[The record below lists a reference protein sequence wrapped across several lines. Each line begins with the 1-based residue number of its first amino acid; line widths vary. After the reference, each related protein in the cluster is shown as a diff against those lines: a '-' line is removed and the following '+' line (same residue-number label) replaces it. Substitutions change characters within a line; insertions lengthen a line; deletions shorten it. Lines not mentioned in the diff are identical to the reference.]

1 MKKITA
7 ILTAA
12 ILLAA
17 MLAACADPSKAGAKS
32 AGAVTDTQTET
43 GLGSDTEPLEIPTQT
58 EAAPDSTTAE
68 QPETPPEEP
77 EDTTPVPE
85 RGVTLNTDLLG
96 EYKMTYA
103 ELTAKHG
110 KMTGFAAFEG
120 GSHYKFENGY
130 GYYWIYYPE
139 WPSSESKIDPE
150 GGFEYYIIDDETKR
164 LCRGISRISPEK
176 MFIGDY
182 ETLSIEEI
190 SKLDGIHYLETGKDG
205 IVTPRAYCSI
215 FTYDGWNNDNVK
227 IYIYHEKKN
236 MIDLTSECEISIY
249 CIKLKKKK
257 VVHINYLHGSG
268 SIKHRVR
275 KENLN
280 EKNKKDYLDFTVSA
294 YAYVV
299 CRRSVRSIGSGCFF
313 SSPRS
318 SLYFRRRNNDDIRSI
333 RRQQGGIPDIR
344 HRNIFRR
351 RCAGVFG

>member
-1 MKKITA
+1 MQPAAKKSVYIGEGRYIPPALNLPFGARAADRTFAGRQKIHYLFGVCRIHERRTQMKKITA

-43 GLGSDTEPLEIPTQT
+43 GLGSDTVPLEIPTQS
-58 EAAPDSTTAE
+58 EAAPDSTTAA

-85 RGVTLNTDLLG
+85 RGVTLNTDLLS

-139 WPSSESKIDPE
+139 WPSSESKIDSE
-150 GGFEYYIIDDETKR
+150 GGFEYYILDDETKR

-236 MIDLTSECEISIY
+236 MIDLTSECEISI
-249 CIKLKKKK
+249 L
-257 VVHINYLHGSG
+257 
-268 SIKHRVR
+268 
-275 KENLN
+275 
-280 EKNKKDYLDFTVSA
+280 
-294 YAYVV
+294 
-299 CRRSVRSIGSGCFF
+299 
-313 SSPRS
+313 
-318 SLYFRRRNNDDIRSI
+318 LYQVEEEEGR
-333 RRQQGGIPDIR
+333 P
-344 HRNIFRR
+344 H
-351 RCAGVFG
+351 

>member
-110 KMTGFAAFEG
+110 KLVGFF
-120 GSHYKFENGY
+120 
-130 GYYWIYYPE
+130 
-139 WPSSESKIDPE
+139 
-150 GGFEYYIIDDETKR
+150 YI
-164 LCRGISRISPEK
+164 
-176 MFIGDY
+176 
-182 ETLSIEEI
+182 
-190 SKLDGIHYLETGKDG
+190 
-205 IVTPRAYCSI
+205 
-215 FTYDGWNNDNVK
+215 
-227 IYIYHEKKN
+227 
-236 MIDLTSECEISIY
+236 
-249 CIKLKKKK
+249 
-257 VVHINYLHGSG
+257 
-268 SIKHRVR
+268 
-275 KENLN
+275 
-280 EKNKKDYLDFTVSA
+280 
-294 YAYVV
+294 
-299 CRRSVRSIGSGCFF
+299 
-313 SSPRS
+313 
-318 SLYFRRRNNDDIRSI
+318 
-333 RRQQGGIPDIR
+333 
-344 HRNIFRR
+344 
-351 RCAGVFG
+351 

>member
-43 GLGSDTEPLEIPTQT
+43 AAETGLGSDTEPLEIPTQT
-58 EAAPDSTTAE
+58 EAAPDSTTAK

-85 RGVTLNTDLLG
+85 RGVTLNTDLLS

-139 WPSSESKIDPE
+139 WPSSESKIDSE

-236 MIDLTSECEISIY
+236 MIDLTSECEISI
-249 CIKLKKKK
+249 L
-257 VVHINYLHGSG
+257 
-268 SIKHRVR
+268 
-275 KENLN
+275 
-280 EKNKKDYLDFTVSA
+280 
-294 YAYVV
+294 
-299 CRRSVRSIGSGCFF
+299 
-313 SSPRS
+313 
-318 SLYFRRRNNDDIRSI
+318 LYQVEEEEGR
-333 RRQQGGIPDIR
+333 P
-344 HRNIFRR
+344 H
-351 RCAGVFG
+351 

>member
-32 AGAVTDTQTET
+32 AGAVTDTQTETAAET

-130 GYYWIYYPE
+130 GHYWIYYPE
-139 WPSSESKIDPE
+139 WPSSESKIDSE

-164 LCRGISRISPEK
+164 LCRGISRISPDK

-182 ETLSIEEI
+182 ETLGIEEI
-190 SKLDGIHYLETGKDG
+190 SKLDGLHYRKTVETHRIGAG
-205 IVTPRAYCSI
+205 QAYSSV
-215 FTYDGWNNDNVK
+215 FTYDGWNNDNV
-227 IYIYHEKKN
+227 IIFVNHENKN
-236 MIDLTSECEISIY
+236 MVDLTSECRIY
-249 CIKLKKKK
+249 YT
-257 VVHINYLHGSG
+257 H
-268 SIKHRVR
+268 
-275 KENLN
+275 
-280 EKNKKDYLDFTVSA
+280 LDKIDEEEG
-294 YAYVV
+294 
-299 CRRSVRSIGSGCFF
+299 R
-313 SSPRS
+313 PR
-318 SLYFRRRNNDDIRSI
+318 
-333 RRQQGGIPDIR
+333 
-344 HRNIFRR
+344 
-351 RCAGVFG
+351 

>member
-32 AGAVTDTQTET
+32 AGEVTDTQTETAAET

-110 KMTGFAAFEG
+110 KLIYFYTPDG
-120 GSHYKFENGY
+120 GTFYRFENGY
-130 GYYWIYYPE
+130 GDYFIRMPDWD
-139 WPSSESKIDPE
+139 PSKMKIDPE
-150 GGFEYYIIDDETKR
+150 GGFKYFPVTASATGEESLCHGID
-164 LCRGISRISPEK
+164 RISPDK

-182 ETLSIEEI
+182 ETLGIEEI
-190 SKLDGIHYLETGKDG
+190 SKLDGLHYRKTVETHRIGAG
-205 IVTPRAYCSI
+205 QSYSSV
-215 FTYDGWNNDNVK
+215 FT
-227 IYIYHEKKN
+227 
-236 MIDLTSECEISIY
+236 
-249 CIKLKKKK
+249 
-257 VVHINYLHGSG
+257 
-268 SIKHRVR
+268 
-275 KENLN
+275 
-280 EKNKKDYLDFTVSA
+280 
-294 YAYVV
+294 
-299 CRRSVRSIGSGCFF
+299 
-313 SSPRS
+313 
-318 SLYFRRRNNDDIRSI
+318 
-333 RRQQGGIPDIR
+333 
-344 HRNIFRR
+344 
-351 RCAGVFG
+351 

>member
-120 GSHYKFENGY
+120 GSHYKFENSY

-236 MIDLTSECEISIY
+236 MIDLTSECEISI
-249 CIKLKKKK
+249 L
-257 VVHINYLHGSG
+257 
-268 SIKHRVR
+268 
-275 KENLN
+275 
-280 EKNKKDYLDFTVSA
+280 
-294 YAYVV
+294 
-299 CRRSVRSIGSGCFF
+299 
-313 SSPRS
+313 
-318 SLYFRRRNNDDIRSI
+318 LYQVEEEEGR
-333 RRQQGGIPDIR
+333 P
-344 HRNIFRR
+344 H
-351 RCAGVFG
+351 

>member
-43 GLGSDTEPLEIPTQT
+43 AAETGLGSDTEPLEIPTQT
-58 EAAPDSTTAE
+58 ETAPDSTTAA

-110 KMTGFAAFEG
+110 KMTGIRVFACGVATPYSFET
-120 GSHYKFENGY
+120 GY
-130 GYYWIYYPE
+130 GYYWFHIPE
-139 WPSSESKIDPE
+139 EDLGGLVELTDPE
-150 GGFEYYIIDDETKR
+150 GGFKYRFVPGKSETY
-164 LCRGISRISPEK
+164 LCRGIHQISPDK

-190 SKLDGIHYLETGKDG
+190 SKIDGLNYLKTVETHG
-205 IVTPRAYCSI
+205 ISAEQAYSST
-215 FTYDGWNNDNVK
+215 FTYDGWNNDNV
-227 IYIYHEKKN
+227 IISIDHENKD
-236 MIDLTSECEISIY
+236 MIDLTSECEIWIHPIY
-249 CIKLKKKK
+249 IDEEE
-257 VVHINYLHGSG
+257 G
-268 SIKHRVR
+268 R
-275 KENLN
+275 
-280 EKNKKDYLDFTVSA
+280 
-294 YAYVV
+294 
-299 CRRSVRSIGSGCFF
+299 
-313 SSPRS
+313 PR
-318 SLYFRRRNNDDIRSI
+318 
-333 RRQQGGIPDIR
+333 
-344 HRNIFRR
+344 
-351 RCAGVFG
+351 

>member
-43 GLGSDTEPLEIPTQT
+43 GLGSDTVPLEIPTQS
-58 EAAPDSTTAE
+58 EAAPDSTTAA

-77 EDTTPVPE
+77 EDTTPVPV
-85 RGVTLNTDLLG
+85 RGVTLNTDLLS

-110 KMTGFAAFEG
+110 KLVDFSTYEG
-120 GSHYKFENGY
+120 GAFYKFENGY
-130 GYYWIYYPE
+130 GYYWFYYPG
-139 WPSSESKIDPE
+139 WHLGESRIDPE
-150 GGFEYYIIDDETKR
+150 GGFEYFVMDDETKR

-236 MIDLTSECEISIY
+236 MIDLTSECEISI
-249 CIKLKKKK
+249 L
-257 VVHINYLHGSG
+257 
-268 SIKHRVR
+268 
-275 KENLN
+275 
-280 EKNKKDYLDFTVSA
+280 
-294 YAYVV
+294 
-299 CRRSVRSIGSGCFF
+299 
-313 SSPRS
+313 
-318 SLYFRRRNNDDIRSI
+318 LYQVEEEEGR
-333 RRQQGGIPDIR
+333 P
-344 HRNIFRR
+344 H
-351 RCAGVFG
+351 

>member
-43 GLGSDTEPLEIPTQT
+43 GLGSDTVPLEIPTQS
-58 EAAPDSTTAE
+58 EAAPDSTTAA

-85 RGVTLNTDLLG
+85 RGVTLNTDLLS

-110 KMTGFAAFEG
+110 
-120 GSHYKFENGY
+120 
-130 GYYWIYYPE
+130 
-139 WPSSESKIDPE
+139 
-150 GGFEYYIIDDETKR
+150 
-164 LCRGISRISPEK
+164 
-176 MFIGDY
+176 
-182 ETLSIEEI
+182 
-190 SKLDGIHYLETGKDG
+190 
-205 IVTPRAYCSI
+205 
-215 FTYDGWNNDNVK
+215 
-227 IYIYHEKKN
+227 
-236 MIDLTSECEISIY
+236 
-249 CIKLKKKK
+249 
-257 VVHINYLHGSG
+257 
-268 SIKHRVR
+268 
-275 KENLN
+275 
-280 EKNKKDYLDFTVSA
+280 
-294 YAYVV
+294 
-299 CRRSVRSIGSGCFF
+299 
-313 SSPRS
+313 
-318 SLYFRRRNNDDIRSI
+318 I

>member
-7 ILTAA
+7 TLTAA

-32 AGAVTDTQTET
+32 AGAVTDTQTE
-43 GLGSDTEPLEIPTQT
+43 
-58 EAAPDSTTAE
+58 AAPDSNTAA

-77 EDTTPVPE
+77 EDTTPVPK

-236 MIDLTSECEISIY
+236 MIDLTSECEISI
-249 CIKLKKKK
+249 L
-257 VVHINYLHGSG
+257 
-268 SIKHRVR
+268 
-275 KENLN
+275 
-280 EKNKKDYLDFTVSA
+280 
-294 YAYVV
+294 
-299 CRRSVRSIGSGCFF
+299 
-313 SSPRS
+313 
-318 SLYFRRRNNDDIRSI
+318 LYQVEEEEGR
-333 RRQQGGIPDIR
+333 P
-344 HRNIFRR
+344 H
-351 RCAGVFG
+351 

>member
-58 EAAPDSTTAE
+58 EAAPDSTTAV

-110 KMTGFAAFEG
+110 KLIYFYTPDG
-120 GSHYKFENGY
+120 GTFYRFENGY
-130 GYYWIYYPE
+130 GDYFIRMPDWD
-139 WPSSESKIDPE
+139 PSKMITDPE
-150 GGFEYYIIDDETKR
+150 GGFKYFPVTASATGEES
-164 LCRGISRISPEK
+164 LCRGIDRISPDK

-182 ETLSIEEI
+182 ETLGIEEI
-190 SKLDGIHYLETGKDG
+190 SKLEGVHYQETLETFGALG
-205 IVTPRAYCSI
+205 LPAYHSV
-215 FTYDGWNNDNVK
+215 FTYDGWDNENVK
-227 IYIYHEKKN
+227 IHLYHDKRN
-236 MIDLTSECEISIY
+236 MIDLTSRCKFSIHMNYIEEEEGIS
-249 CIKLKKKK
+249 
-257 VVHINYLHGSG
+257 
-268 SIKHRVR
+268 R
-275 KENLN
+275 
-280 EKNKKDYLDFTVSA
+280 
-294 YAYVV
+294 
-299 CRRSVRSIGSGCFF
+299 
-313 SSPRS
+313 
-318 SLYFRRRNNDDIRSI
+318 
-333 RRQQGGIPDIR
+333 
-344 HRNIFRR
+344 
-351 RCAGVFG
+351 

>member
-58 EAAPDSTTAE
+58 EAAPDSTTAK

-110 KMTGFAAFEG
+110 KLIYFYTPDG
-120 GSHYKFENGY
+120 GTFYRFENGY
-130 GYYWIYYPE
+130 GDYFIRMPDWD
-139 WPSSESKIDPE
+139 PSKMKIDPE
-150 GGFEYYIIDDETKR
+150 GGFKYFPVTASATGEES
-164 LCRGISRISPEK
+164 LCRGIDRISPDK

-182 ETLSIEEI
+182 ETLGIEEI
-190 SKLDGIHYLETGKDG
+190 SKLDGLHYRKTVETHRIGAG
-205 IVTPRAYCSI
+205 QAYSSV
-215 FTYDGWNNDNVK
+215 FTYDGWNNDNV
-227 IYIYHEKKN
+227 IIFVNHENKN
-236 MIDLTSECEISIY
+236 MVDLTSECRIY
-249 CIKLKKKK
+249 CT
-257 VVHINYLHGSG
+257 H
-268 SIKHRVR
+268 
-275 KENLN
+275 
-280 EKNKKDYLDFTVSA
+280 LDKIDEEEG
-294 YAYVV
+294 
-299 CRRSVRSIGSGCFF
+299 R
-313 SSPRS
+313 PR
-318 SLYFRRRNNDDIRSI
+318 
-333 RRQQGGIPDIR
+333 
-344 HRNIFRR
+344 
-351 RCAGVFG
+351 

>member
-32 AGAVTDTQTET
+32 AGAITDTQTETAAET

-58 EAAPDSTTAE
+58 EAVPDSTTAA

-77 EDTTPVPE
+77 EDTTPVPV

-110 KMTGFAAFEG
+110 KMVDFYIPDG
-120 GSHYKFENGY
+120 GTCYRFENGY
-130 GYYWIYYPE
+130 GYYFIRMPDWV
-139 WPSSESKIDPE
+139 PSKMITDPE
-150 GGFEYYIIDDETKR
+150 GGFKYFPVTASATGEES
-164 LCRGISRISPEK
+164 LCRGIRGISPDK

-182 ETLSIEEI
+182 ETLGIEEI
-190 SKLDGIHYLETGKDG
+190 SKLEGVHYRKTVETHR
-205 IVTPRAYCSI
+205 IVTPWAYAST

-236 MIDLTSECEISIY
+236 MVDLTSECRIY
-249 CIKLKKKK
+249 I
-257 VVHINYLHGSG
+257 HPMDIDEEEG
-268 SIKHRVR
+268 R
-275 KENLN
+275 
-280 EKNKKDYLDFTVSA
+280 
-294 YAYVV
+294 
-299 CRRSVRSIGSGCFF
+299 
-313 SSPRS
+313 PR
-318 SLYFRRRNNDDIRSI
+318 
-333 RRQQGGIPDIR
+333 
-344 HRNIFRR
+344 
-351 RCAGVFG
+351 

>member
-7 ILTAA
+7 TLTAA

-32 AGAVTDTQTET
+32 AGAVTDTQTEV
-43 GLGSDTEPLEIPTQT
+43 
-58 EAAPDSTTAE
+58 APDSTTAA

-85 RGVTLNTDLLG
+85 RGVTLNTDLLS

-236 MIDLTSECEISIY
+236 MIDLTSECEISI
-249 CIKLKKKK
+249 L
-257 VVHINYLHGSG
+257 
-268 SIKHRVR
+268 
-275 KENLN
+275 
-280 EKNKKDYLDFTVSA
+280 
-294 YAYVV
+294 
-299 CRRSVRSIGSGCFF
+299 
-313 SSPRS
+313 
-318 SLYFRRRNNDDIRSI
+318 LYQVEEEEGR
-333 RRQQGGIPDIR
+333 P
-344 HRNIFRR
+344 H
-351 RCAGVFG
+351 